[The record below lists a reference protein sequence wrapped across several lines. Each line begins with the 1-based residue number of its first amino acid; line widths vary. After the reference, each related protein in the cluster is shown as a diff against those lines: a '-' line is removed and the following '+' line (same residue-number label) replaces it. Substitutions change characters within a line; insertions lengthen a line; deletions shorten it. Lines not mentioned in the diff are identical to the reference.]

1 MEIPLGGAG
10 RRLGALLVC
19 IATAALVIF
28 QAGEFW
34 LAHHWLESDDV
45 TLMERGAALVP
56 GDGEGWDRVGRL
68 RQWDFVH
75 SDLSKAIAEYQKA
88 VQDDPRSAHYWMDL
102 ASAYEAA
109 GDSARA
115 QDAYAR
121 AQAVYPLS
129 AEVAFHYGNFLLRE
143 QEYPDAYEEL
153 RQAVRADPTLL
164 PLAISRTWRSSEDI
178 DQLLDEV
185 LPADADA
192 YLQALDF
199 FGSIHNAQ
207 PGLAVWQRLIALGKP
222 FPLTRTF
229 EFLDELIREDRA
241 DDARHVWLEA
251 LAGAGLPHEKPAN
264 GSLIWNGDFA
274 GDFANGG
281 LGWRWNP
288 YLAGVTFGVDP
299 HAAPDGGRA
308 LRLDFSGGSNIPL
321 DSPFQYAAVE
331 PNQSYRFHAY
341 MRSQG
346 ITTESGP
353 RFSVTDPNHAGAIN
367 VTTDNFIGSHSWTAV
382 EADIATGPDT
392 HFLLVRLVRSPSR
405 LFDNKLGGTAWIA
418 DVLLIPSAASAGQAS
433 R

>member
-1 MEIPLGGAG
+1 
-10 RRLGALLVC
+10 
-19 IATAALVIF
+19 
-28 QAGEFW
+28 
-34 LAHHWLESDDV
+34 
-45 TLMERGAALVP
+45 
-56 GDGEGWDRVGRL
+56 
-68 RQWDFVH
+68 
-75 SDLSKAIAEYQKA
+75 
-88 VQDDPRSAHYWMDL
+88 MDL
-102 ASAYEAA
+102 ASAYEAG
-109 GDSARA
+109 GDTARA

-129 AEVAFHYGNFLLRE
+129 AEVAFNYGNFLLRE
-143 QEYPDAYEEL
+143 SRYADAYKEL
-153 RQAVRADPTLL
+153 RQAVRTDPTLL

-199 FGSIHNAQ
+199 FGSTHNAQ
-207 PGLAVWQRLIALGKP
+207 PGLAVWQRLVALGKP
-222 FPLTRTF
+222 FLLTRTF
-229 EFLDELIREDRA
+229 AFLDELIREDRA
-241 DDARHVWLEA
+241 DDAGRVWLEA
-251 LAGAGLPHEKPAN
+251 LAAAGLPHEKPAN
-264 GSLIWNGDFA
+264 GSVVWNGDFA
-274 GDFANGG
+274 GDLANGG

-288 YLAGVTFGVDP
+288 YLAGVTFGIDP

-341 MRSQG
+341 MRTDE

-353 RFSVTDPNHAGAIN
+353 RFSITDPNHAGAVN
-367 VTTDNFIGSHSWTAV
+367 VATDNFIGSRPWTTV
-382 EADIATGPDT
+382 EADVTTGPAT
-392 HFLLVRLVRSPSR
+392 HFLLVRLARTPSR

-418 DVLLIPSAASAGQAS
+418 DVSLLPSSASAGQPS